1 MKNGKSN
8 YGSGLKIRNNA
19 ASTLSLIGQVSEGYR
34 KSDEAFIR
42 KRKYPKELMEAEE
55 ILYNFFTTP
64 VKWNERNWKYKAAFA
79 AALFALG
86 GVAYASSDTV
96 KKTVDKNYEK
106 GSKFVKEKYAN
117 VLAPAT
123 SPLIDKVLAENLV
136 ANESKVKEP
145 MHIIATPY
153 NFTPDLKVFG
163 SPEYVKRVND
173 GLEELKKTPDS
184 FRINGMTAYEYATYY
199 MDELYEGERENY
211 IDVSKGQYPLN
222 IISASNLIHI
232 SRHIEQGQ
240 NQTLLDEDYKMQK
253 KYPDD
258 GPSLFAEYDAVR
270 LQVSWEK
277 ARNNLTDDEATARF
291 NYAMKYYTNDS
302 KYFAKSFPPPELK

>member
-79 AALFALG
+79 LSLLALG

-117 VLAPAT
+117 AFAPA
-123 SPLIDKVLAENLV
+123 PAVVPAV
-136 ANESKVKEP
+136 NETVK
-145 MHIIATPY
+145 ATPQVSE
-153 NFTPDLKVFG
+153 TPNYDYYDEEFKAGV
-163 SPEYVKRVND
+163 EYI
-173 GLEELKKTPDS
+173 EPSIKT
-184 FRINGMTAYEYATYY
+184 NVT
-199 MDELYEGERENY
+199 
-211 IDVSKGQYPLN
+211 
-222 IISASNLIHI
+222 NLI
-232 SRHIEQGQ
+232 R
-240 NQTLLDEDYKMQK
+240 T
-253 KYPDD
+253 
-258 GPSLFAEYDAVR
+258 
-270 LQVSWEK
+270 
-277 ARNNLTDDEATARF
+277 
-291 NYAMKYYTNDS
+291 
-302 KYFAKSFPPPELK
+302 